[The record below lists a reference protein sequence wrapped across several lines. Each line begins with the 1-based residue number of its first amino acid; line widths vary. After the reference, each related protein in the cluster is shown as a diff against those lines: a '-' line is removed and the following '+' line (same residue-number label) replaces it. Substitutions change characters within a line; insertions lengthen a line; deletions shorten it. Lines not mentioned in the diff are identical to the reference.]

1 MEKDKKGRV
10 VLNEKEKAAIIKQ
23 YGALPFTSDE
33 MNQHFIPKKEEK
45 KEGK

>member
-1 MEKDKKGRV
+1 MDKDKKGRA

-23 YGALPFTSDE
+23 YGALPFTTDE
-33 MNQHFIPKKEEK
+33 MNQHFLPKEEK